1 MKILLTGANGYVGR
15 RLLPL
20 LLSKGHE
27 VYCCV
32 RDKARFDVSDY
43 PQAQLKVFEVDF
55 LDAAS
60 LQAIPEEIDAAY
72 YLIHSMSSSTSDFA
86 ELEQETAR
94 NFMNRMGQ
102 TRLRQLI
109 YLGGIANEEKLS
121 RHLHSRKAVE
131 EILRGGKF
139 ALTTLR
145 AGIIV
150 GSGSASF
157 EIIRDLVEKLPLMV
171 APRWLLTHSQPIAVR
186 NVLEFLEG
194 VLMREDTFNQVFDIG
209 GPEVLTYKEM
219 LLQFA
224 QVRGLN
230 RRIFIVPV
238 MTPRLSSYWLY
249 FITSTSYKL
258 AVNLV
263 HSMKVEVVGRP
274 NDLAARLGIRTIPY
288 PEAVALA
295 LNQTAKD
302 TVTSSWID
310 ASSGKALQMGI
321 EALSNVPEFGC
332 FKDSRRR
339 EVADPSLSWDRI
351 MQIGGKNGW
360 YYANAL
366 WGVRGFLDKLVGGVG
381 LRRGRKNQH
390 SLQVGEAL
398 DFWRVVEVDPEKKH
412 LLLYAEMKLPGE
424 AWLEFRIFANTLFQ
438 TATFR
443 PLGLWGRIYW
453 YSILPFH
460 YFIFNGLI
468 DKLSRANELRRNNH
482 LQKII

>member
-32 RDKARFDVSDY
+32 RDKARFDVSAY
-43 PQAQLKVFEVDF
+43 PQASLKVLEVDF
-55 LDAAS
+55 LDPAS
-60 LQAIPEEIDAAY
+60 LKAIPEEIDAAY
-72 YLIHSMSSSTSDFA
+72 YLIHSMSSTTLDFT
-86 ELEQETAR
+86 ELEKDTAR
-94 NFMNRMGQ
+94 NFVNRMNQ

-121 RHLHSRKAVE
+121 RHLSSRKAVE
-131 EILRGGKF
+131 EILREGDF

-145 AGIIV
+145 AGIVV

-171 APRWLLTHSQPIAVR
+171 APRWLLTRTQPIAVQ
-186 NVLEFLEG
+186 NVLEYLSG
-194 VLMREDTFNQVFDIG
+194 VLMKEDTFNKVYDIG
-209 GPEVLTYKEM
+209 GPEVLNYKEM
-219 LLQFA
+219 LLQYA
-224 QVRGLN
+224 EVRGLR
-230 RRIFIVPV
+230 RRIYILPV

-274 NDLAARLGIRTIPY
+274 NDLAERLGIRPISY
-288 PEAVALA
+288 PEAVSRA
-295 LNQTAKD
+295 LNQTAND
-302 TVTSSWID
+302 TVPSSWID
-310 ASSGKALQMGI
+310 ARSGDALQMGI
-321 EALSNVPEFGC
+321 EALSIVPEFGC
-332 FKDSRRR
+332 FKDRRLR
-339 EVADPSLSWDRI
+339 EVADPDLSWQRV

-366 WGVRGFLDKLVGGVG
+366 WGFRGFLDKLAGGVG
-381 LRRGRKNQH
+381 LRRGRRNQH
-390 SLQVGEAL
+390 SLQAGEAL
-398 DFWRVVEVDPEKKH
+398 DFWRVVEADPNKKR

-424 AWLEFRIFANTLFQ
+424 AWLEFKISGNTLIQ
-438 TATFR
+438 SATFR

-453 YSILPFH
+453 YSVLPFH

-468 DKLSRANELRRNNH
+468 DKLGRA
-482 LQKII
+482 

>member
-1 MKILLTGANGYVGR
+1 MKVLLTGANGYVGR
-15 RLLPL
+15 RLLPI
-20 LLSKGHE
+20 LLSKGHQ

-32 RDKARFDVSDY
+32 RDKARFDVSAY
-43 PQAQLKVFEVDF
+43 PQASLKVLEVDF
-55 LDAAS
+55 LDPAS
-60 LQAIPEEIDAAY
+60 LKSIPEEIDAAY
-72 YLIHSMSSSTSDFA
+72 YLIHSMSSSTSDFT
-86 ELEQETAR
+86 ELEKNTAR
-94 NFMNRMGQ
+94 NFINRMRH

-121 RHLHSRKAVE
+121 RHLRSRKAVE
-131 EILRGGKF
+131 EILREGDY

-157 EIIRDLVEKLPLMV
+157 EIIRDLVEKLPVMV

-194 VLMREDTFNQVFDIG
+194 VLMREDTFNQVYDIG

-224 QVRGLN
+224 LVRGLK
-230 RRIFIVPV
+230 RRIYIVPV
-238 MTPRLSSYWLY
+238 MTPKLSSYWLY

-274 NDLAARLGIRTIPY
+274 NDLAARLGIRPIPY
-288 PEAVALA
+288 PEAVSRALS
-295 LNQTAKD
+295 QTAND
-302 TVTSSWID
+302 TVPSSWINARSGD
-310 ASSGKALQMGI
+310 LLQAGIHHLSS
-321 EALSNVPEFGC
+321 VPEFGC
-332 FKDSRRR
+332 FSDKRSR
-339 EVADPSLSWDRI
+339 EVADPELSWQRVI
-351 MQIGGKNGW
+351 QIGGKNGW

-366 WGVRGFLDKLVGGVG
+366 WGFRGFLDKLVGGVG
-381 LRRGRKNQH
+381 LRRGRRNQH
-390 SLQVGEAL
+390 SLQAGEAL

-424 AWLEFRIFANTLFQ
+424 AWLEFKISGNSLVQ

-443 PLGLWGRIYW
+443 PLGLWGRMYW
-453 YSILPFH
+453 YSVLPFH
-460 YFIFNGLI
+460 AIIFNGLI
-468 DKLSRANELRRNNH
+468 DKLGRA
-482 LQKII
+482 

>member
-32 RDKARFDVSDY
+32 RDKARFDVSAY
-43 PQAQLKVFEVDF
+43 PQASLKVLEVDF
-55 LDAAS
+55 LDPAS
-60 LQAIPEEIDAAY
+60 LKAIPEEIDAAY
-72 YLIHSMSSSTSDFA
+72 YLIHSMSSTTLDFT
-86 ELEQETAR
+86 ELEKDTAR
-94 NFMNRMGQ
+94 NFVNRMNQ

-121 RHLHSRKAVE
+121 RHLSSRKAVE
-131 EILRGGKF
+131 EILREGDF

-145 AGIIV
+145 AGIVV

-171 APRWLLTHSQPIAVR
+171 APRWLLTRTQPIAVQ
-186 NVLEFLEG
+186 NVLEYLSG
-194 VLMREDTFNQVFDIG
+194 VLMKEDTFNKVYDIG
-209 GPEVLTYKEM
+209 GPEVLNYKEM
-219 LLQFA
+219 LLQYA
-224 QVRGLN
+224 EVRGLR
-230 RRIFIVPV
+230 RRIYILPV

-274 NDLAARLGIRTIPY
+274 NDLAERLGIRPISY
-288 PEAVALA
+288 PEAVSRA
-295 LNQTAKD
+295 LNQTAND
-302 TVTSSWID
+302 TVPSSWID
-310 ASSGKALQMGI
+310 ARSGDALQMGI
-321 EALSNVPEFGC
+321 EALSIVPEFGC
-332 FKDSRRR
+332 FKDRRLR
-339 EVADPSLSWDRI
+339 EVADPDLSWQRV

-366 WGVRGFLDKLVGGVG
+366 WGFRGFLDKLAGGVG
-381 LRRGRKNQH
+381 LRRGRRNQH
-390 SLQVGEAL
+390 SLQAGEAL

-424 AWLEFRIFANTLFQ
+424 AWLEFEISGNTLIQ

-453 YSILPFH
+453 YSVLPFH

-468 DKLSRANELRRNNH
+468 DKLGRA
-482 LQKII
+482 